1 MPVKRP
7 KITVVGA
14 GAVGATV
21 AQYVAAK
28 ELGDVVLV
36 DVIQGLPQGKAL
48 DLMELNPV
56 EGINSKIT
64 GTNDYAPSAGSDV
77 IVITAGSARKPG
89 MSRDDLVNVNSGIVG
104 AVTREAVKYS
114 PDAVIIVVTN
124 PLDVMC
130 YVALKNS
137 GFPKNRVMGLS
148 GVLDSTRF
156 RLFIAQA
163 LGISVEDTS
172 AFVLGG
178 HGDTMVPLV
187 RYSYAGGIPIE
198 KLLPKE
204 TIDQIVERTRKGG
217 GEIVDLL
224 GTSAWY
230 APGASIA
237 TMVKAVLHDEK
248 RILPVAA
255 YLEGEYGQSG
265 IFMGVPAIIGANGVE
280 KVIELDLT
288 PEEKQAF
295 DVSAE
300 AVRVPTLKL
309 GL

>member
-288 PEEKQAF
+288 PEEKKAF
-295 DVSAE
+295 DISAE
-300 AVRVPTLKL
+300 AVRGPTLKL

>member
-56 EGINSKIT
+56 EGINSKIV
-64 GTNDYAPSAGSDV
+64 GTNEYAPTAGSDV
-77 IVITAGSARKPG
+77 VVITAGSARKPG
-89 MSRDDLVNVNSGIVG
+89 MSRDDLVNINSGIVG
-104 AVTREAVKYS
+104 AVTKEVVKYS

-156 RLFIAQA
+156 RLFIAEA

-204 TIDQIVERTRKGG
+204 TIDQIVDRTRKGG
-217 GEIVDLL
+217 GEIVNLL

-230 APGASIA
+230 APGASIT

-280 KVIELDLT
+280 KIIELDLT

-295 DVSAE
+295 DISAE
-300 AVRVPTLKL
+300 AVRGPTLKL